1 MTEPFSRPSD
11 DWQALVHNFCDF
23 LAHEKQSSKHTTL
36 GYKRDL
42 EQFGKFAVE
51 RIREPLKLEHVDKIL
66 VRTWLADVSRRC
78 QTPTL
83 SRKLSSL
90 RAFYRYL
97 LRTDQW
103 RDNPTQLIGTP
114 KVRHKIPRL
123 LNVDQAGQVVQ
134 SPSDCDESEAPVKLR
149 DLAIL
154 ELLYGSGLRVSEAVT
169 LNIEAISSSERE
181 IRIIGKGNKERIV
194 PLGSKSSTALLTYLG
209 CRDRFAHPRTGDLDK
224 KAVFLSR
231 LGRRISVRWVQRL
244 VKVYGMQGSG
254 RSDVHPHTL
263 RHCCATHMLEGGA
276 DLRTI
281 QEFLGHSSLSTTQRY
296 THLSIDQ
303 LVRVYDGAHPLART
317 RPKRNKPQD
326 C

>member
-1 MTEPFSRPSD
+1 MTVPFSKSTD
-11 DWQALVHNFCDF
+11 DWQVLVQHFCEF
-23 LAHEKQSSKHTTL
+23 LAQEKHASKHTTL
-36 GYKRDL
+36 AYKRDL

-51 RIREPLKLEHVDKIL
+51 RLHAPLHLKHVDKVLI
-66 VRTWLADVSRRC
+66 RTWLAEISRSS
-78 QTPTL
+78 QPPTL

-97 LRTDQW
+97 IRTEKW

-114 KVRHKIPRL
+114 KVHHKIPRL
-123 LNVDQAGQVVQ
+123 LNVDQVGQVVQ
-134 SPSDCDESEAPVKLR
+134 SPSDCDNSEAPTQLR

-169 LNIEAISSSERE
+169 LDIEAISTPERE
-181 IRIIGKGNKERIV
+181 IRILGKGNKERIV
-194 PLGSKSSTALLTYLG
+194 PLGTKSCAALLTYLG
-209 CRDRFAHPRTGDLDK
+209 CRPRFAHPRTGDLDK

-244 VKVYGMQGSG
+244 VRRYGMQGSG

-326 C
+326 R

>member
-1 MTEPFSRPSD
+1 MTSPNSRQSD
-11 DWQALVHNFCDF
+11 YWQARVENFCAF
-23 LAHEKQSSKHTTL
+23 LAHERHASKHTTVA
-36 GYKRDL
+36 YKRDL
-42 EQFGKFAVE
+42 EQFGRFATGRMRV
-51 RIREPLKLEHVDKIL
+51 PLQLKHVDKVLI
-66 VRTWLADVSRRC
+66 RTWLADVSRRC

-83 SRKLSSL
+83 GRKLSSL
-90 RAFYRYL
+90 KAFYRYM
-97 LRTDQW
+97 LRTEQW
-103 RDNPTQLIGTP
+103 RNNPTQLIGSP
-114 KVRHKIPRL
+114 KVHHKIPRL
-123 LNVDQAGQVVQ
+123 LNVDQVSQVVEA
-134 SPSDCDESEAPVKLR
+134 PSEGDSSQTPVKLR

-169 LNIEAISSSERE
+169 LDMGAISTSERE

-194 PLGSKSSTALLTYLG
+194 PLGTQSCAALLGYLA
-209 CRDRFAHPRTGDLDK
+209 CRPRFAHPRSGRLDE

-231 LGRRISVRWVQRL
+231 LGCRISVRWVQQL
-244 VKVYGMQGSG
+244 VRRYGMQGSG

-303 LVRVYDGAHPLART
+303 LVRVYDDAHPLART
-317 RPKRNKPQD
+317 RPKRNEP
-326 C
+326 